1 MNCSMPGF
9 PILHY
14 LPPRV
19 LSNSCPLSQWCYL
32 TISLSAALFS
42 SCLQSFPAS
51 GSSNESALRI
61 RWPDCWSFS
70 FRPSNEYP
78 GIISCRIGCKDL
90 LTVQGTLKRLLKH
103 HNLKASVLW
112 CSAFFMA
119 QLLHP
124 YMTTGKTITLI
135 IQTSIGKVMPLLF
148 NMLPRIIIAFLP
160 RSKHLLISW
169 LQLPETVILE
179 PKKIKSVIASTFPSS
194 VCHEVMGLMPWS

>member
-1 MNCSMPGF
+1 MPGF

-14 LPPRV
+14 LPPQVR
-19 LSNSCPLSQWCYL
+19 SNSCPLSQWCYL

-42 SCLQSFPAS
+42 SCLQCFPAS
-51 GSSNESALRI
+51 GSSIESALRL
-61 RWPDCWSFS
+61 RWPECWSFS

-90 LTVQGTLKRLLKH
+90 LAVQGTLKSLLKH
-103 HNLKASVLW
+103 HNLNASILW

-124 YMTTGKTITLI
+124 YMTTGETITLI
-135 IQTSIGKVMPLLF
+135 IQTSISKMMPLLF
-148 NMLPRIIIAFLP
+148 NVLPRFIIAFLP
-160 RSKHLLISW
+160 RSKHLLISC
-169 LQLPETVILE
+169 LQLLATVILE
-179 PKKIKSVIASTFPSS
+179 SKKIKSVIASTFPSS